1 MAQDIW
7 TTVDTYIANLFI
19 APDFALEAALDSSK
33 AAGLPTIN
41 VSAAQG
47 KLLHL
52 LARIQG
58 ARKILELGTL
68 GGYSTIWLAR
78 ALPPDGRLIS
88 LEIDPRRT
96 EIARANIARAELA
109 NVVEIRQGP
118 AIDSL
123 QQLVTEGRGPFDL
136 IFIDADKPG
145 YAEYLKWC
153 LKLSRPGTLMIAD
166 NVIRKGAVADPA
178 SDDENV
184 QGIRKFNE
192 VLAAEKRVTTTVIQ
206 TVGCK
211 GYDGLALILVIAD
224 PSGSF
229 SQEPNPY
236 HG

>member
-7 TTVDTYIANLFI
+7 TTVDTYITNLFL

-41 VSAAQG
+41 VSPAQG

-58 ARKILELGTL
+58 AHKILELGTL

-78 ALPPDGRLIS
+78 ALPPEGRLIS
-88 LEIDPRRT
+88 LEIDAKRA

-109 NVVEIRQGP
+109 NVVEIQVGRAADAMQK
-118 AIDSL
+118 L
-123 QQLVTEGRGPFDL
+123 EMEGRGPFDL

-145 YAEYLKWC
+145 YAEYLKWS
-153 LKLSRPGTLMIAD
+153 LKLSRPGTLIIAD
-166 NVIRKGAVADPA
+166 NVVRKGAVADPA
-178 SDDENV
+178 STDENV

-192 VLAAEKRVTTTVIQ
+192 ALAAEKRVTTTVIQ
-206 TVGCK
+206 TVGSK
-211 GYDGLALILVIAD
+211 GYDGLALILVTA
-224 PSGSF
+224 
-229 SQEPNPY
+229 NP
-236 HG
+236 

>member
-1 MAQDIW
+1 MAQEQW
-7 TTVDTYIANLFI
+7 TAVDNYITDLFLEH
-19 APDFALEAALDSSK
+19 DFALEAALDSSK

-41 VSAAQG
+41 VSPAQG
-47 KLLHL
+47 KLLHM

-78 ALPPDGRLIS
+78 ALPSDGRLIS
-88 LEIDPRRT
+88 LEIDPKRA

-109 NVVEIRQGP
+109 NAVEIRVGR
-118 AIDSL
+118 AADSL
-123 QQLVTEGRGPFDL
+123 EKLVAEGRGPFDL

-145 YAEYLKWC
+145 YAEYLQWS
-153 LKLSRPGTLMIAD
+153 LKLSRPGTLIIAD
-166 NVIRKGAVADPA
+166 NVVRKGAVADPA
-178 SDDENV
+178 STDANV

-192 VLAAEKRVTTTVIQ
+192 ALAAEKRVATTVIQ

-229 SQEPNPY
+229 
-236 HG
+236 

>member
-1 MAQDIW
+1 MAQDLW
-7 TTVDTYIANLFI
+7 TAVDRYISDLFI

-41 VSAAQG
+41 VSPAQG

-52 LARIQG
+52 LAKIQG

-88 LEIDPRRT
+88 LEVDPKRA

-109 NVVEIRQGP
+109 NVAEIRIGR

-123 QQLVTEGRGPFDL
+123 QQLETEGGGPFDL

-145 YAEYLKWC
+145 YAEYLPWA
-153 LKLSRPGTLMIAD
+153 LKLSRPGTLIIAD

-178 SDDENV
+178 STDENV

-192 VLAAEKRVTTTVIQ
+192 VLAAEKHVTTTVMQ
-206 TVGCK
+206 TVGSK
-211 GYDGLALILVIAD
+211 GYDGLALILVGNN
-224 PSGSF
+224 S
-229 SQEPNPY
+229 
-236 HG
+236 